1 MGTHCGDSIPPSG
14 ASSNNEVFIIF
25 HSDGTNIEAY
35 AGFKMEYNPTGKQI
49 TTIQNNTEYH
59 IDTKMQNFGYILQI
73 RPMPKVANKRGVGLK
88 NL

>member
-35 AGFKMEYNPTGKQI
+35 AGFKMEYNPTGKQK
-49 TTIQNNTEYH
+49 TPIQNNTGYYL
-59 IDTKMQNFGYILQI
+59 DTYRISGRLFIS
-73 RPMPKVANKRGVGLK
+73 R
-88 NL
+88 NLYLFLN